1 MKKIYYIVL
10 LSISLT
16 SFAENVVNY
25 SFVNS
30 DKTIKVEFNLTP
42 KKTAC
47 YKVFFNNKLVINT
60 SELGIVRED
69 GNFYTDMK
77 IVKVSEAKVI
87 QSSYSM
93 LQGKRKNN
101 NYVANQYTV
110 NLQNS
115 EGEDMEI
122 IFQISHDG
130 VALRY
135 HFPKTSNDIKKIAE
149 EKTTYNFDA
158 SAKAWLQPMSKAKTG
173 WKETNPSYEEHY
185 SMGVP
190 VNTKPAI
197 GEGWVYPT
205 LFNANDAWVLITET
219 GLQDNY
225 CGSRLVYND
234 TSKALQ
240 VTFPQKEE
248 VFPNGALNP
257 ESQLPWYTPWR
268 VITIGSLKTITES
281 TLGTDLA
288 DPAVPMDTSFIK
300 SGLSSWS
307 WVLLKDDSVNFETTL
322 QFIDYASD
330 MNWPYCLIDADWDT
344 RIGDDKM
351 KELVAHAKEKN
362 VKLLVWYNSSGPW
375 NSTEYHP
382 KSKLLTHADRDKEFS
397 RLQEMGIAGVKVDF
411 FGGDGQSMIAYYHA
425 MLKDAA
431 SHQLLINLH
440 GATLPRGWQRTYPNL
455 LTTEAVKGY
464 EYITFFQDIADL
476 APSHCSMLPF
486 ARNVF
491 DPMDFTPMV
500 LDSIPNIKRKTTP
513 AFELALPVLF
523 LSGIQHIAETPVGMS
538 KMPKY
543 VVDYLKDIPTNW
555 DDSKFIEGYPGKY
568 IIMARKKDNVWHI
581 VGINGENKVKEIEV
595 DLSFVTNESGYI
607 ILENE
612 KGFQQEMITKAQN
625 KKLKVTM
632 KPNGGFVVKI

>member
-1 MKKIYYIVL
+1 MKKIYSIL
-10 LSISLT
+10 LLALSLF
-16 SFAENVVNY
+16 SSAETPANY
-25 SFVNS
+25 SFLNT

-42 KKTAC
+42 KKTPS
-47 YKVFFNNKLVINT
+47 YKVFYKNKLVINT
-60 SELGIVRED
+60 SDLGIVRED
-69 GNFYTDMK
+69 ANFYSDMK
-77 IVKVSEAKVI
+77 IVNVSEAKTVA
-87 QSSYSM
+87 SNYSM
-93 LQGKRKNN
+93 LQGKRKNIH
-101 NYVANQYTV
+101 YAASEYIVS
-110 NLQNS
+110 LQS
-115 EGEDMEI
+115 KTGEAMEI
-122 IFQISHDG
+122 IFQLSHDG
-130 VALRY
+130 IALRY
-135 HFPKTSNDIKKIAE
+135 HFPKTSNDVKKITE
-149 EKTTYNFDA
+149 EKTSYNFDA

-185 SMGVP
+185 AMGVP
-190 VNTKPAI
+190 VNTKPDI
-197 GEGWVYPT
+197 GEGWVYPA
-205 LFNANDAWVLITET
+205 LFNANEAWVLITET

-234 TSKALQ
+234 ASKAMQ
-240 VTFPQKEE
+240 VAFPQKEE
-248 VFPNGALNP
+248 IFPNGALNP
-257 ESQLPWYTPWR
+257 ESQLPWFTPWR
-268 VITIGSLKTITES
+268 IITIGSLKTITES

-288 DPAVPMDTSFIK
+288 DPAIPMDASFIK

-307 WVLLKDDSVNFETTL
+307 WVLLKDESVNFETTL
-322 QFIDYASD
+322 QFIDYASS

-344 RIGDDKM
+344 RIGDAKM
-351 KELVAHAKEKN
+351 KELVAHAVSKN
-362 VKLLVWYNSSGPW
+362 VKLLVWYNSSGSW

-382 KSKLLTHADRDKEFS
+382 KGKLLTHVDRDAAFS
-397 RLQEMGIAGVKVDF
+397 KLKEMGIAGIKVDF

-431 SHQLLINLH
+431 KHQLLINFH

-455 LTTEAVKGY
+455 LTTEAIKGE

-476 APSHCSMLPF
+476 QPSHCTMLPF

-523 LSGIQHIAETPVGMS
+523 LSGIQHIAETPSGMA

-555 DDSKFIEGYPGKY
+555 DDSKFLDGYPGKY
-568 IIMARKKDNVWHI
+568 IVMARKKDNVWHI
-581 VGINGENKVKEIEV
+581 VGINGENKPKKIEF
-595 DLSFVTNESGYI
+595 DLSFVTNESGYV

-612 KGFQQEMITKAQN
+612 KGFQQLPISKNT
-625 KKLKVTM
+625 KLKVTM
-632 KPNGGFVVKI
+632 KPNGGFVVKM

>member
-1 MKKIYYIVL
+1 VP
-10 LSISLT
+10 S
-16 SFAENVVNY
+16 
-25 SFVNS
+25 
-30 DKTIKVEFNLTP
+30 
-42 KKTAC
+42 
-47 YKVFFNNKLVINT
+47 YKVFFKDKLVINT

-69 GNFYTDMK
+69 ANFYKNMK
-77 IVKVSEAKVI
+77 IIKVSEVKTVN
-87 QSSYSM
+87 SNYSM
-93 LQGKRKNN
+93 LQGKRKNII
-101 NYVANQYTV
+101 YSANQYTV
-110 NLQNS
+110 SLQNS
-115 EGEDMEI
+115 TGEAMKI
-122 IFQISHDG
+122 IFQLSHDG

-135 HFPKTSNDIKKIAE
+135 HFPKTSNDIKKIVD

-158 SAKAWLQPMSKAKTG
+158 AAKAWLQPMSKAKTG

-185 SMGVP
+185 AMGVP
-190 VNTKPAI
+190 VNTKSAI
-197 GEGWVYPT
+197 GEGWVYLA
-205 LFNANDAWVLITET
+205 LFNANDAWVLISET

-225 CGSRLVYND
+225 CGSRLVYNGA
-234 TSKALQ
+234 SKALQ

-257 ESQLPWYTPWR
+257 ESQLPWFTPWR
-268 VITIGSLKTITES
+268 IITIGSLKTITES

-288 DPAVPMDTSFIK
+288 DPAVPMDISFIK

-307 WVLLKDDSVNFETTL
+307 WVLLKDESVNFETTL
-322 QFIDYASD
+322 QFIDYASS
-330 MNWPYCLIDADWDT
+330 MNWSYCLIDADWDT
-344 RIGDDKM
+344 RIGDVKM
-351 KELVAHAKEKN
+351 KELVGHAKSKN
-362 VKLLVWYNSSGPW
+362 VKLLVWYNSSGSW

-382 KSKLLTHADRDKEFS
+382 KGKLLTHADRDKEFS
-397 RLQEMGIAGVKVDF
+397 KLNEMGIAGIKVDF

-431 SHQLLINLH
+431 AHQLLINFH

-455 LTTEAVKGY
+455 LSTEAVKGE

-523 LSGIQHIAETPVGMS
+523 LSGIQHIAETPTGMA

-555 DDSKFIEGYPGKY
+555 DDSKFIDGYPGKF
-568 IIMARKKDNVWHI
+568 IVMARKKDNVWHI
-581 VGINGENKVKEIEV
+581 VGINGENKVKEIELN
-595 DLSFVTNESGYI
+595 LSFVTNESGYI
-607 ILENE
+607 ILEND
-612 KGFQQEMITKAQN
+612 KGFEQQMITKAKN
-625 KKLKVTM
+625 KKLKITM
-632 KPNGGFVVKI
+632 RPNGGFVVKM

>member
-1 MKKIYYIVL
+1 MKKIYSIL
-10 LSISLT
+10 LLAFSLI
-16 SFAENVVNY
+16 SFANEPANY
-25 SFVNS
+25 SFVNI
-30 DKTIKVEFNLTP
+30 DKTIKVEFNLTQ
-42 KKTAC
+42 KKTPY
-47 YKVFFNNKLVINT
+47 YKVFFKNKLVINT

-69 GNFYTDMK
+69 ANFYTDMK
-77 IVKVSEAKVI
+77 IVKVSEAKAVN
-87 QSSYSM
+87 SNYSM
-93 LQGKRKNN
+93 LQGKRKNIT
-101 NYVANQYTV
+101 YKANQYTV
-110 NLQNS
+110 SLQNNT
-115 EGEDMEI
+115 GETMEI
-122 IFQISHDG
+122 IFQLSHDG
-130 VALRY
+130 IALRY
-135 HFPKTSNDIKKIAE
+135 HFPKASNDIKKITE

-185 SMGVP
+185 AMGVP

-197 GEGWVYPT
+197 GEGWVYPA
-205 LFNANDAWVLITET
+205 LFNANDAWFLITET

-234 TSKALQ
+234 ASKALQ

-248 VFPNGALNP
+248 IFPNGALNP

-268 VITIGSLKTITES
+268 IITIGSLKTITES

-288 DPAVPMDTSFIK
+288 DPAIPMDTSFIK

-322 QFIDYASD
+322 QFIDYASS

-344 RIGDDKM
+344 RIGDAKM

-362 VKLLVWYNSSGPW
+362 VKLLVWYNSSGSW

-397 RLQEMGIAGVKVDF
+397 RLNELGISGVKVDF

-431 SHQLLINLH
+431 AHQLLINLH

-455 LTTEAVKGY
+455 LTTEAVKGQ
-464 EYITFFQDIADL
+464 EYITFFQEIADL
-476 APSHCSMLPF
+476 QPSHCSMLPF

-500 LDSIPNIKRKTTP
+500 LDFIPNIKRKTTP

-523 LSGIQHIAETPVGMS
+523 LSGIQHIAETPVGMA

-581 VGINGENKVKEIEV
+581 VGINGENKAKVIEI
-595 DLSFVTNESGYI
+595 DLSFVKNQKGFI

-612 KGFQQEMITKAQN
+612 KGFQQLQISKNT
-625 KKLKVTM
+625 KLKVIM
-632 KPNGGFVVKI
+632 KPNGGFVVKM